1 MLFAFLLI
9 TNFVYFIS
17 SAYVICSND
26 GSHFALVSAL
36 VEQKSVKI
44 RDFISYTEMMDYAY
58 KDGEYYSDRAP
69 GTAFLSIPFYILGKI
84 LRETGIGKYLSGHEN
99 ICEVFV
105 IFLPNIAGTLAV
117 FLLFKLLTFFGFGFG
132 PSLFSSLLFA
142 FTTLAWF
149 ESTHLFSHAIS
160 MLMVLGAVYL
170 VVTTK
175 RLDSAH
181 MRHFLG
187 MSALLSF
194 ASITEIQ
201 NVLLIGPFLLYVL
214 LSRKIDVRKILNRDV
229 LVPLLLAMLLFI
241 AIYSSL
247 LVYNF
252 VAFNE
257 MTIKSNKYNPNFPE
271 ERSFATSLSGDFLV
285 GLDRLF
291 TNVFNSEVI
300 LDWTKG
306 TRNNTPGVLV
316 TSPILLLSLIG
327 FYYLFRTKRHETFF
341 FLLLILTEAVIVSLH
356 RTVLTRHVTTVLPFV
371 FLPVVFV
378 VKGSFEQLGNTGNS
392 LLKRCWLLSLILI
405 LSVLSAARVFYIMNT
420 YWGRSELPPFI
431 FAREIPSYLF
441 FYGSLF
447 LIHQSLRL
455 CMSKHGGKLSLSASM
470 GAFLAWVRLFV
481 LCFGISGKFRRSAGL
496 ISAVLRLTGLEMG
509 FQQFPHSSSG
519 HF

>member
-69 GTAFLSIPFYILGKI
+69 GTAFLSIPFYIFGKI
-84 LRETGIGKYLSGHEN
+84 LGETGIGRFLSRHEN
-99 ICEVFV
+99 ICEVSV

-117 FLLFKLLTFFGFGFG
+117 FLLFKLFMFFGFGFG

-170 VVTTK
+170 VVTMK
-175 RLDSAH
+175 RLDSTH
-181 MRHFLG
+181 IRNFVG
-187 MSALLSF
+187 ISALLSF

-201 NVLLIGPFLLYVL
+201 NVLLIGPFILYVL
-214 LSRKIDVRKILNRDV
+214 LSRKVEVKKVLDKDV
-229 LVPLLLAMLLFI
+229 LTPLLLALLLFA

-257 MTIKSNKYNPNFPE
+257 VTIKSNKYNPNFPE
-271 ERSFATSLSGDFLV
+271 ERSFATSLSGNPLI
-285 GLDRLF
+285 GLDKLF
-291 TNVFNSEVI
+291 TNILNSEVI
-300 LDWTKG
+300 LDWNKG
-306 TRNNTPGVLV
+306 NRNNTPGLFM
-316 TSPILLLSLIG
+316 TSPVLLFSLIG
-327 FYYLFRTKRHETFF
+327 FYYLFRTKRHEALL
-341 FLLLILTEAVIVSLH
+341 FLMLILTEVGIVSLH
-356 RTVLTRHVTTVLPFV
+356 TTVLTRHVTTILPFV
-371 FLPVVFV
+371 FLPAVFV
-378 VKGSFEQLGNTGNS
+378 VERSFEQSENTENS
-392 LLKRCWLLSLILI
+392 LLKRYWLLSLILI
-405 LSVLSAARVFYIMNT
+405 LSALSAGRIFYIMNT
-420 YWGRSELPPFI
+420 YWGRSMSSPFT
-431 FAREIPSYLF
+431 FVQEIPSYAL

-455 CMSKHGGKLSLSASM
+455 CMRKRNGVLPLFAS
-470 GAFLAWVRLFV
+470 
-481 LCFGISGKFRRSAGL
+481 C
-496 ISAVLRLTGLEMG
+496 
-509 FQQFPHSSSG
+509 
-519 HF
+519 